1 MRLRARPDGD
11 DVARTR
17 IIIDTDP
24 GQDDAVALLLALAE
38 RETLDVIGITT
49 VAGNVPLPL
58 TTINAL
64 RIVELARRD
73 DVPVF
78 AGASR
83 PLLREPMTA
92 EFICGADGL
101 DGASLPAPSSPP
113 RSQHAVAFLI
123 ETLAAAPD
131 RSITLCPLGPL
142 TNIALVFAQ
151 EPALAA
157 KVERIVL
164 MGGARDLGNVTP
176 AAEFNF
182 YVDPHAAA
190 MVLRLPVPIVVFGLH
205 ATHQAI
211 GTPERVERIA
221 ALGTPVAQ
229 AVRGML
235 GRPRPG
241 GLDRFGVPG
250 HPLHDPLVIAYLLWP
265 DLFTGRDCH
274 VEVETTGE
282 ASIGRSM
289 IDWWGSR
296 RKTPN
301 AHVIGHVDAAGFY
314 ERLTASLAKL

>member
-1 MRLRARPDGD
+1 M
-11 DVARTR
+11 ARTG

-38 RETLDVIGITT
+38 RDALDVIGVTT

-58 TTINAL
+58 TTSNAL

-73 DVPVF
+73 DIPVF
-78 AGASR
+78 AGASQ
-83 PLLREPMTA
+83 PLLRELTTA

-101 DGASLPAPSSPP
+101 EGAGLPPP
-113 RSQHAVAFLI
+113 RSSARGQHAVAFLI
-123 ETLAAAPD
+123 ETLAAAHE
-131 RSITLCPLGPL
+131 RSITLCPLGPR
-142 TNIALVFAQ
+142 TNIALAFAQ
-151 EPALAA
+151 EPALST

-182 YVDPHAAA
+182 YVDPHAAS
-190 MVLRLPVPIVVFGLH
+190 MVLRLPVPIVMFGLH

-211 GTPERVERIA
+211 GTPERVDRIA
-221 ALGTPVAQ
+221 ALGTPVAH
-229 AVRGML
+229 AIRGML

-241 GLDRFGVPG
+241 GIDRFGVPG
-250 HPLHDPLVIAYLLWP
+250 HPLHDPLVIAYVLWP

-282 ASIGRSM
+282 ATIGRST

-296 RKTPN
+296 RKKPN
-301 AHVIGHVDAAGFY
+301 AHVIDHVDAAGFY
-314 ERLTASLAKL
+314 ERLTASLKKL